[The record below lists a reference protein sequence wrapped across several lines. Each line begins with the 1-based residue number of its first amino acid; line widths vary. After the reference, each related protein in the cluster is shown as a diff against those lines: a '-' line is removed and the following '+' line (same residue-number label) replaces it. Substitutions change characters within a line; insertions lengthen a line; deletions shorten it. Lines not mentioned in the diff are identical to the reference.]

1 MNKLKHSSHQLAMRL
16 KRFVLA
22 AGFSAATIASAP
34 LISSSAGAH
43 EIGLQLYSLRNQFK
57 EDVPSTFELIDKW
70 DIDVVEGGGMLF
82 DTPIMEFKQL
92 LDKNNI
98 ELVSVDTNLE
108 ELRDNPIA
116 VAYKAKFFGAKFAT
130 FYWIPHGEG
139 RAFNIDDA
147 KGAVEI
153 MNKAGKVLKENGV
166 TLQYHPH
173 GYEFL
178 PHENELLIDYII
190 KNTKNADF
198 QMDVYWVKQG
208 GMDPV
213 KLLRKYPGRFK
224 SLHLKDR
231 RKGSPDSTDGRSD
244 PESNVVLGT
253 GDVGIS
259 KVVAEAKKQGIRYF
273 FIEDESSRAVLQIP
287 ESLKY
292 LHKLDGRKVS
302 R

>member
-1 MNKLKHSSHQLAMRL
+1 MNLLPKSFARYIKSAFISASTSAVLLLSVPLTSH
-16 KRFVLA
+16 
-22 AGFSAATIASAP
+22 TAS
-34 LISSSAGAH
+34 AH

-57 EDVPSTFELIDKW
+57 ENVPGTFELIDKW
-70 DIDVVEGGGMLF
+70 GIDVVEGGGMLF

-139 RAFNIDDA
+139 RPFNIDDA

-153 MNKAGKVLKENGV
+153 MNKAGKVLSENGI

-178 PHENELLIDYII
+178 PHEDELLIDYII
-190 KNTKNADF
+190 KNTKNAEF

-231 RKGSPDSTDGRSD
+231 RKGSPDATDGRSD
-244 PESNVVLGT
+244 PETNVVLGE
-253 GDVGIS
+253 GDVGIK

-292 LHKLDGRKVS
+292 LHKLDGRS
-302 R
+302 